1 MSGNVVSM
9 SSDQTWMMIGSS
21 ELPLS
26 VESAAG
32 VVSEAAGVCVSVLG
46 VLPAHAVRPN
56 SRSTARARARY
67 TDNGRQSNRGYRIQ
81 WEATMNSILY
91 VGMDVYKENYTLCC
105 YSFDRDKV
113 EYRQT
118 VPSDYRLILKYLE
131 QVHGKYLEEVEFIC
145 GYEAGCL
152 GYSLYHQ
159 LTDHGVKCIILA
171 PTTMGITNTN
181 RVKTDRKDAANI
193 ARCLAFHT
201 YSAVY
206 VPDGEDNAVKEYLRM
221 RDDQKLA
228 LKKIK
233 QQITAFV
240 LRLGKQY
247 TGSKSLW
254 TENHLKWLRGL
265 DLTLLEKETLQEYLI
280 TYDYLT
286 DKLERLDARIEELAR
301 NERYG
306 ERVRRLGCFIGIKP
320 HTALSLLV
328 EVGDF
333 RRFEKA
339 PNFAGFLGLVPG
351 EDSSGGGRNRLAI
364 TKAGNSHLRRL
375 LVESSQSYSRGTIGF
390 KSKELKKRQEGN
402 PPEVVAYADRANE
415 RLRRR
420 YYRMTL
426 KNGTKR
432 NVAIVAVARELACF
446 IWGMMTDEI
455 A

>member
-1 MSGNVVSM
+1 M

-67 TDNGRQSNRGYRIQ
+67 TDNGMQSTSGYRKQ

>member
-1 MSGNVVSM
+1 M

-181 RVKTDRKDAANI
+181 RVKTDRKDASNI

>member
-1 MSGNVVSM
+1 M

-91 VGMDVYKENYTLCC
+91 VGMDVHKENYTLCC

>member
-1 MSGNVVSM
+1 M

-91 VGMDVYKENYTLCC
+91 VGMDVYKENYTLFC

>member
-1 MSGNVVSM
+1 M

-56 SRSTARARARY
+56 SRSTARAWARY

>member
-1 MSGNVVSM
+1 
-9 SSDQTWMMIGSS
+9 
-21 ELPLS
+21 
-26 VESAAG
+26 
-32 VVSEAAGVCVSVLG
+32 
-46 VLPAHAVRPN
+46 
-56 SRSTARARARY
+56 
-67 TDNGRQSNRGYRIQ
+67 
-81 WEATMNSILY
+81 MNSILY
-91 VGMDVYKENYTLCC
+91 VGMDVHKENYTLCC

-118 VPSDYRLILKYLE
+118 VPSNYRLVLKYLE
-131 QVHGKYLEEVEFIC
+131 QVRRKYPEEVEFIC

-201 YSAVY
+201 YSAV
-206 VPDGEDNAVKEYLRM
+206 
-221 RDDQKLA
+221 
-228 LKKIK
+228 
-233 QQITAFV
+233 
-240 LRLGKQY
+240 
-247 TGSKSLW
+247 
-254 TENHLKWLRGL
+254 
-265 DLTLLEKETLQEYLI
+265 
-280 TYDYLT
+280 YLT

-426 KNGTKR
+426 KNGAKR

-446 IWGMMTDEI
+446 TWGMMTDEI

>member
-1 MSGNVVSM
+1 
-9 SSDQTWMMIGSS
+9 
-21 ELPLS
+21 
-26 VESAAG
+26 
-32 VVSEAAGVCVSVLG
+32 
-46 VLPAHAVRPN
+46 
-56 SRSTARARARY
+56 
-67 TDNGRQSNRGYRIQ
+67 
-81 WEATMNSILY
+81 MNSILY
-91 VGMDVYKENYTLCC
+91 VGMDVHKENYTLCC

-131 QVHGKYLEEVEFIC
+131 QVRRKYPEEVEFIC

-181 RVKTDRKDAANI
+181 RIKTDRKDAANI

-206 VPDGEDNAVKEYLRM
+206 
-221 RDDQKLA
+221 
-228 LKKIK
+228 
-233 QQITAFV
+233 
-240 LRLGKQY
+240 
-247 TGSKSLW
+247 
-254 TENHLKWLRGL
+254 
-265 DLTLLEKETLQEYLI
+265 
-280 TYDYLT
+280 LT
-286 DKLERLDARIEELAR
+286 DKLERLDARIEELAG

-306 ERVRRLGCFIGIKP
+306 ERVCRLGCFIGIKP

-426 KNGTKR
+426 KNGAKR

-446 IWGMMTDEI
+446 VWGMMTDEI